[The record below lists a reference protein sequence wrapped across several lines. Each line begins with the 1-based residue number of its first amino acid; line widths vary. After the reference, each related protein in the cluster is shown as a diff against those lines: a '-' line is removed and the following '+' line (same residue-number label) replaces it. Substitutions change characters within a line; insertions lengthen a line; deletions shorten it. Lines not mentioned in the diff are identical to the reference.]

1 MTALDT
7 FAAFCVS
14 LVARSWRVEVVGED
28 HVTAVRQRGVP
39 VLFAVWHGQLLVPLW
54 HRRREA
60 ITLLVSAHRDGAR
73 LAHAAQRW
81 GYRTVVGS
89 TTRRGADGLR
99 RLVRALEDGHDGAI
113 TPDGPRGPARI
124 AKDGII
130 AAARHAGAVVVPV
143 AASAS
148 KGWRTRSWDGFL
160 IPQPFARVRVVYG
173 RPVTIGANAE
183 TGLAKES
190 LESQLAAVEQL
201 AQC

>member
-1 MTALDT
+1 MTTLDT
-7 FAAFCVS
+7 LAAWCTS
-14 LVARSWRVEVVGED
+14 LVARSWQIEVVGED
-28 HVTAVRQRGVP
+28 HVTAVRRSGVP
-39 VLFAVWHGQLLVPLW
+39 VLFAVWHDQLLAPLW
-54 HRRREA
+54 HRRREE

-81 GYRTVVGS
+81 GYRTVFGS

-99 RLVRALEDGHDGAI
+99 RLVRALKAGHDGAI

-148 KGWRTRSWDGFL
+148 RGWRTRSWDRFL

-173 RPVTIGANAE
+173 RPLSVGVDAE
-183 TGLAKES
+183 TGLARAS
-190 LESQLAAVEQL
+190 LESELTVVERL